1 MYCDRCGSSIGA
13 AAQFCS
19 QCGKTLAPGLVPV
32 KPPAAVA
39 PERRVQGHIQLL
51 AGLWLANGVLRLL
64 GIGWMMIAG
73 RLFFPFSRG
82 WDFPFGRGWP
92 FFPFFWGGLFSA
104 GIFLAFFGILH
115 LVLAWGL
122 FERQPWARTLGIV
135 IGFLALFR
143 IPLGTVLGA
152 YTLWVLLPGSSAR
165 EYDQMAAAGGQ
176 LHSARSSS

>member
-13 AAQFCS
+13 GGPFCS
-19 QCGKTLAPGLVPV
+19 NCGKTLLPGAVPLR
-32 KPPAAVA
+32 PAAVGQ
-39 PERRVQGHIQLL
+39 ERRVQGHIQLL
-51 AGLWLANGVLRLL
+51 AGLWFANGIVRLL
-64 GIGWMMIAG
+64 GIGWMMLAG

-104 GIFLAFFGILH
+104 GIFLALFGVLH

-143 IPLGTVLGA
+143 IPLGTALGA
-152 YTLWVLLPGSSAR
+152 YTLWVLLPETSAR
-165 EYDQMAAAGGQ
+165 EYDQMATACSQ
-176 LHSARSSS
+176 LNSARSSY

>member
-13 AAQFCS
+13 GAQFCS
-19 QCGKTLAPGLVPV
+19 KCGKTLSPGAVPV
-32 KPPAAVA
+32 RTAVTA
-39 PERRVQGHIQLL
+39 SERRVQGNIQLL
-51 AGLWLANGVLRLL
+51 AGLWLANGILRLL
-64 GIGWMMIAG
+64 GVSWMMVAG

-92 FFPFFWGGLFSA
+92 FGPFFWGGLFSA
-104 GIFLAFFGILH
+104 GIFLTVFGVLH
-115 LVLAWGL
+115 LLLAWGL

-143 IPLGTVLGA
+143 VPLGTALGA
-152 YTLWVLLPGSSAR
+152 YTLWVLLPESSAR

-176 LHSARSSS
+176 LNSARSPY

>member
-13 AAQFCS
+13 SAQFCS
-19 QCGKTLAPGLVPV
+19 QCGKTLSPGAVPV
-32 KPPAAVA
+32 RPVA
-39 PERRVQGHIQLL
+39 RGLDRRVQGHIQLL
-51 AGLWLANGVLRLL
+51 AGLWFANGILRLL
-64 GIGWMMIAG
+64 GIGWMLLAG

-92 FFPFFWGGLFSA
+92 FGTFLWGSLFSA
-104 GIFLAFFGILH
+104 GILLALFGVLH

-143 IPLGTVLGA
+143 IPLGTALGA
-152 YTLWVLLPGSSAR
+152 YTLWVLLPESSAR

-176 LHSARSSS
+176 LNSARSSY